1 MEMFKFLKVFI
12 LVLCVTFI
20 SSSVYGGEFRD
31 VKNEAVSDA
40 FNLTH
45 AVARDSYFK
54 TIVATSY
61 IDRAGT
67 TKLGRFFIRNNTRD
81 GFKLTIDSLE
91 LGVLKPTGESLNM
104 LDGEVP
110 IPYSVTISK
119 EGDIGEGIDASFVH
133 NSAALIN
140 QVTVLNKAGDV
151 VSSPTDAEFAVLVN
165 IVDDSNIMEMA
176 GTYTDTLTF
185 TYTDL

>member
-1 MEMFKFLKVFI
+1 MIRFLNVFV
-12 LVLCVTFI
+12 LVLCVTLI
-20 SSSVYGGEFRD
+20 SSSVYAGEFRD
-31 VKNEAVSDA
+31 VNNTAVSDV
-40 FNLTH
+40 FNLNH
-45 AVARDSYFK
+45 SVARDSYFK

-81 GFKLTIDSLE
+81 GYKLTIDSLE
-91 LGVLKPTGESLNM
+91 LGVLKPTGESLNR

-110 IPYSVTISK
+110 IPYSITITR
-119 EGDIGEGIDASFVH
+119 EGDIGEGIDSNLVH
-133 NSAALIN
+133 NSEALIN

-151 VSSPTDAEFAVLVN
+151 VSSPTDAEFAVMVN

>member
-1 MEMFKFLKVFI
+1 MKMLKNLRI
-12 LVLCVTFI
+12 LVLVLCLTLIGSAVNA
-20 SSSVYGGEFRD
+20 GEFRD
-31 VKNEAVSDA
+31 VKNAAVSDI
-40 FNLTH
+40 FSISH
-45 AVARDSYFK
+45 SVARDSYFK

-81 GFKLTIDSLE
+81 GYKLTIDSLE
-91 LGVLKPTGESLNM
+91 LGVLKPTGESLNT

-110 IPYSVTISK
+110 IPYSITIAK
-119 EGDIGEGIDASFVH
+119 EGDIGEGIDSNFVH
-133 NSAALIN
+133 SSAALIN
-140 QVTVLNKAGDV
+140 QVTVLNKAGTV
-151 VSSPTDAEFAVLVN
+151 VSSPTDAEFALSVT